1 MYPLFS
7 NLSFTANVSSIS
19 LSYLTWRFEKAAWYS
34 NLWTHTLLPDLKWPL
49 EKETATHSSVLAW
62 RIPGT
67 GAAVYGVAQ
76 SRTRLKRLSSS
87 SSHHLC

>member
-1 MYPLFS
+1 MYPLVS

-67 GAAVYGVAQ
+67 VEPGGLLSVGSHGVG
-76 SRTRLKRLSSS
+76 
-87 SSHHLC
+87 HD